1 MDPIRKFFAK
11 SYHSDKVAFAFE
23 MFSTVVTIAA
33 SLTLALNAADP
44 DMRIVYPG
52 FFIGS
57 VAAIYAYHRRHLAW
71 PFVLTTYF
79 AFVNVLGF
87 SRAMGWL

>member
-1 MDPIRKFFAK
+1 MKKVIDFWTS
-11 SYHSDKVAFAFE
+11 SYHSDKVAFYLELISFV
-23 MFSTVVTIAA
+23 FTVGA
-33 SLTLALNAADP
+33 SLTLALNADQP

-57 VAAIYAYHRRHLAW
+57 VTAIVAYKRRQLVW
-71 PFVLTTYF
+71 PFLLTTYF

-87 SRAMGWL
+87 GVAMQWW